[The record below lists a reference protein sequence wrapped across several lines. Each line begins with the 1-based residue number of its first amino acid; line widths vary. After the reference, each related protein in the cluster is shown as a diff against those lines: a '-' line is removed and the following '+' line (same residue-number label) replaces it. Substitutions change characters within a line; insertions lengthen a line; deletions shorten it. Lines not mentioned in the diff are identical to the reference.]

1 MPFSLAD
8 STHCLEA
15 LLAGGCKD
23 VQTLIRSEAPES
35 RDWIIHDA
43 ELPAFEH
50 LDFSKAFNLWRL
62 YPIDTFCWI
71 QSTDVNSFWVI
82 ACPTQLRWRTKATKA
97 SRKDIEISHE
107 SGSKSVPK
115 NYIL

>member
-1 MPFSLAD
+1 LPFSLAD

-43 ELPAFEH
+43 ELPALNILIFQ
-50 LDFSKAFNLWRL
+50 RL
-62 YPIDTFCWI
+62 SIFGG
-71 QSTDVNSFWVI
+71 F
-82 ACPTQLRWRTKATKA
+82 TQLTRFVGFNPPT
-97 SRKDIEISHE
+97 
-107 SGSKSVPK
+107 
-115 NYIL
+115 